1 MADYQPK
8 RSKKQID
15 YLYGNA
21 RIDLTDGSVRSGKT
35 WETCEKFVLKI
46 LETYNENVDRCI
58 FGKTQETIER
68 NVITT
73 LRKQLDPL
81 GKNPDAVRTT
91 KGGVYILGKK
101 VFMQGCNDKNAT
113 QKIKGMTLKHSLIDE
128 FSLLTKEHFDM
139 IRTRHITYEDY
150 WIGGTTNPDAPTHWF
165 YQEYNHLIGDG
176 IQFDPEMNMSLTHFV
191 LEDNLYIPKSELEA
205 IKRSYHG
212 VFYDRNILGR
222 WVSAEG
228 LVCPSYNPNFHKIP
242 FDDIK
247 QMIMDGKFVRYLGA
261 ADFGYPSPSSVGV
274 YGVTSKN
281 EFYKIFELYRGDLF
295 TSHIIDWLRDKEGLL
310 SQLANRPVRLE
321 LIFCDGASQDR
332 IGEMKQSGLPVL
344 NAKKDREP
352 RLAFIDECFSTDKFF
367 ISDLCIKSDEELQSC
382 QFLKPDESGYR
393 ENGAMATKPDHSI
406 DEMSYCLYTSKLTYG
421 F

>member
-1 MADYQPK
+1 MDYQPK

-35 WETCEKFVLKI
+35 WETCEKFILKL

-73 LRKQLDPL
+73 FRKQLDPL
-81 GKNPDAVRTT
+81 GKNPDAVKTT

-101 VFMQGCNDKNAT
+101 VFLQGCNDKNAT

-165 YQEYNHLIGDG
+165 FQEYNHLIGDG
-176 IQFDPEMNMSLTHFV
+176 IQFDPDLNMSLTHFV
-191 LEDNLYIPKSELEA
+191 LEDNLYIPKTELEA

-212 VFYDRNILGR
+212 VFYDRNILGK
-222 WVSAEG
+222 WVNAEG
-228 LVCPSYNPNFHKIP
+228 LACPHYNPNVHKIP

-247 QMIMDGKFVRYLGA
+247 LMVENGKFIRYISGV
-261 ADFGYPSPSSVGV
+261 DWGYPSESSIGI
-274 YGVTSKN
+274 YGMTPKN

-295 TSHIIDWLRDKEGLL
+295 TKHIIEWIKDKQGYL
-310 SQLANRPVRLE
+310 SQIAGRPILLE
-321 LIFCDGASQDR
+321 LIFCDSAEQDR
-332 IGEMKQSGLPVL
+332 LNECKQAGLPVI
-344 NAKKDREP
+344 NAKKDRQPSYAYLDQCFAED
-352 RLAFIDECFSTDKFF
+352 RLF
-367 ISDLCIKSDEELQSC
+367 ISDLCVNTDMEMQSC

-393 ENGAMATKPDHSI
+393 EGAACTTKPDHAI
-406 DEMSYCLYTSKLTYG
+406 DDTRYAVYGAKLTYG
-421 F
+421 L